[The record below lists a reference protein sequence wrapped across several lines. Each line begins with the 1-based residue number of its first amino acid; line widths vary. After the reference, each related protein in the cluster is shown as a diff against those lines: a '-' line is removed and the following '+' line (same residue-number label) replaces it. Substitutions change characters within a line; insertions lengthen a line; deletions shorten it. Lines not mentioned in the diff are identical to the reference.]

1 MGHTVQH
8 AQLGIVQ
15 PAVRSVPGT
24 VVIDEI
30 PEEYRAQVDS
40 MLLGELQRQEE
51 LKAELAQHPETASW
65 VEKENL
71 FRSYKLLEF
80 FDTLALY
87 FQLTHFDLQ
96 EPALFHH
103 VPRSLAEDST
113 ISVEP
118 QAAGKVRLHPYPF
131 GVEPVTVRFFGRYI
145 EPCPGGDLL
154 GSTLAGTPF
163 VEQSCQIVR

>member
-1 MGHTVQH
+1 
-8 AQLGIVQ
+8 
-15 PAVRSVPGT
+15 
-24 VVIDEI
+24 
-30 PEEYRAQVDS
+30 